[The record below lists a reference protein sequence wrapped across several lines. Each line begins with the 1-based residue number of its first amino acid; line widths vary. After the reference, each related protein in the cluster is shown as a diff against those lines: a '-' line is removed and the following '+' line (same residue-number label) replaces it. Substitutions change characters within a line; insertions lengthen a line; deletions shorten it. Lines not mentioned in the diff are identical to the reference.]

1 MRSSRFIAVAAS
13 AMLALSTVTVRGE
26 GAAVPP
32 QHTGRFNATAFWIIF
47 GCAGSII
54 FTAYL
59 KHAAQNQQLTALE
72 AQTCGF
78 AYWFRIQPPR

>member
-1 MRSSRFIAVAAS
+1 MRSSRFIAVVAS
-13 AMLALSTVTVRGE
+13 AMLALSTVTARGE

-32 QHTGRFNATAFWIIF
+32 QHTGHFNATAFWVIF

-59 KHAAQNQQLTALE
+59 KHVTQNRQLTLLE
-72 AQTCGF
+72 AQTCGL
-78 AYWFRIQPPR
+78 AYWLRIQPPR

>member
-1 MRSSRFIAVAAS
+1 MKSSPLVCLAAS
-13 AMLALSTVTVRGE
+13 ALLALSTITTSAGPAATVRHG
-26 GAAVPP
+26 GHA
-32 QHTGRFNATAFWIIF
+32 NATAVWIIF

-54 FTAYL
+54 FTAYA
-59 KHAAQNQQLTALE
+59 KHVMLQRELTALE